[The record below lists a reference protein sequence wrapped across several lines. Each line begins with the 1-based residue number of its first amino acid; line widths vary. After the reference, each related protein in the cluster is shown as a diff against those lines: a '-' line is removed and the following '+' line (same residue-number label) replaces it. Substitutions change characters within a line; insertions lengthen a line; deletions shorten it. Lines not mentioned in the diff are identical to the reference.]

1 MTPAQNRTRGKS
13 TERAIANKVGG
24 TRLGLLGKEDVDA
37 GPFSI
42 EVKDRKTFAGTSF
55 MEQAVRNCR
64 EGKTPLVVV
73 HVTGKRHDGDLV
85 MMRFKDW
92 QDWHGNAG
100 RVGES

>member
-1 MTPAQNRTRGKS
+1 MNPAQNRQRGKR
-13 TERAIANKVGG
+13 TERAIARITGG
-24 TRLGLLGKEDVDA
+24 QRLGLLGKEDVDA

-73 HVTGKRHDGDLV
+73 HVTGKSHDGDLV

-92 QDWHGNAG
+92 QDWYGSAAIH
-100 RVGES
+100 